1 MCDYPIVRGS
11 SIAQTDWFVT
21 MVKELIL
28 FKTLF
33 SLSQMPTY
41 KSALPIK
48 SVCLEAAHVL
58 CVFAI
63 ARSMEVKA
71 ASFRKYYVLSLLFI
85 NCIVQRVS
93 SFIFDILYMH
103 TIYHEHIS
111 TPLLSSYLDPSYS
124 RALLLRA
131 GRGHVATD
139 AVCLW

>member
-1 MCDYPIVRGS
+1 
-11 SIAQTDWFVT
+11 

-71 ASFRKYYVLSLLFI
+71 ASFRKYCFVPFI
-85 NCIVQRVS
+85 
-93 SFIFDILYMH
+93 Y
-103 TIYHEHIS
+103 
-111 TPLLSSYLDPSYS
+111 
-124 RALLLRA
+124 
-131 GRGHVATD
+131 
-139 AVCLW
+139 